1 MSDLGSEELEEE
13 GENDLGVR
21 APGEGGASWGAR
33 GWADPRGRGRRVGRP

>member
-21 APGEGGASWGAR
+21 APGEGGAPRGAR
-33 GWADPRGRGRRVGRP
+33 WRADPDAEFGEP

>member
-21 APGEGGASWGAR
+21 APGEGGASRGAR
-33 GWADPRGRGRRVGRP
+33 GAVDPRGRGRRVGRP

>member
-21 APGEGGASWGAR
+21 APGEGGAPWGAR
-33 GWADPRGRGRRVGRP
+33 G